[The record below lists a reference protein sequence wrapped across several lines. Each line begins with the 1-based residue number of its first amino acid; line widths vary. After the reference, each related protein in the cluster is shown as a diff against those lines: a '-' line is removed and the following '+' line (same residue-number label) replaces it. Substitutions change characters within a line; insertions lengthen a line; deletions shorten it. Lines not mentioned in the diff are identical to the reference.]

1 MGDFKA
7 KSVCSSRRW
16 NGKTVWDGFSRGAKS
31 LPDFGNKMGCSSS
44 FPVVWCLRIGAG
56 LNPILSPA
64 LPTRSSSA
72 PGANLPPGNPRP
84 GCGREVWVER
94 QRDCYNLH
102 FFLANF
108 KQTFGQSSQLQLENS
123 RCLPPGRSEELPEP
137 RNVSAADT
145 AAASGNCS
153 SLRVPA
159 QRRHRSCRNRLNPS
173 GRPRWEPGRGL

>member
-123 RCLPPGRSEELPEP
+123 RCLRRG
-137 RNVSAADT
+137 AA
-145 AAASGNCS
+145 
-153 SLRVPA
+153 
-159 QRRHRSCRNRLNPS
+159 RSCRSRATCPQQTPRLPPGIVLPPVS
-173 GRPRWEPGRGL
+173 QLSAGTDRAGRV